1 MTSSFQGR
9 ISSFVKRGR
18 ILLLSLKELG
28 EKSRTRIILGK
39 FCKQVIIKLSLAYSF
54 RKMFLIG
61 QNLKHVHMAYSFL
74 ELLIFFFRLYFK
86 PNQRKM
92 VCEYKRHGKPFMK
105 IRIMNLFL
113 IMMLKKPVFYVK
125 LKLLMN
131 LF

>member
-28 EKSRTRIILGK
+28 EKSRTTIILGK
-39 FCKQVIIKLSLAYSF
+39 FCKHVIIKLSLAYSF

-74 ELLIFFFRLYFK
+74 ELLIFF
-86 PNQRKM
+86 
-92 VCEYKRHGKPFMK
+92 
-105 IRIMNLFL
+105 
-113 IMMLKKPVFYVK
+113 
-125 LKLLMN
+125 
-131 LF
+131 